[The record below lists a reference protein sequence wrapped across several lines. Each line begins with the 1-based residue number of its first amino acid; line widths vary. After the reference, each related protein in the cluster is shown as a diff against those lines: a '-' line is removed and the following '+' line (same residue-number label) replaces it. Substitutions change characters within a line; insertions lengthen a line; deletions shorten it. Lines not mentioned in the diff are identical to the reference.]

1 MQLILALAADKA
13 TLEEQLLERTRS
25 LEACVATV
33 EAQHQELLAAVV
45 TVKAESQQRLERER
59 ALEAGVVTVE
69 AESLELL
76 AAMATLEEGLL
87 RRVAALAG
95 TVQVE
100 QDRRE
105 AAAQRAVDLEKQVV
119 ELQQYAPVKTW
130 KAAADAAAKYT
141 HRSELPGHLVGFL
154 VSQLV
159 NLLPWLCEAAWS
171 NLKEYCRRE
180 LAKFGSALWLADG
193 ALGVFSFLL
202 ELVVWI
208 LSLVSHCAFY
218 LPGFETAATGFW
230 TVARY
235 GGELGTGFCYFL
247 ICDAFS
253 RVRSKRPSYYGIFCV
268 LGLNT

>member
-1 MQLILALAADKA
+1 M
-13 TLEEQLLERTRS
+13 E
-25 LEACVATV
+25 TV
-33 EAQHQELLAAVV
+33 E
-45 TVKAESQQRLERER
+45 AESQQRLERER

-76 AAMATLEEGLL
+76 AAMATVEEGLL
-87 RRVAALAG
+87 RRVSALAG
-95 TVQVE
+95 TVKVE
-100 QDRRE
+100 QDMRE
-105 AAAQRAVDLEKQVV
+105 AAAQLEKQVVDLEKQVV

-130 KAAADAAAKYT
+130 EAAADAAAKYT

-159 NLLPWLCEAAWS
+159 NLLPWLCKAAGS
-171 NLKEYCRRE
+171 NLQEYCRRE
-180 LAKFGSALWLADG
+180 LAKFGSLLWLADG
-193 ALGVFSFLL
+193 ALGVCSFLL

-253 RVRSKRPSYYGIFCV
+253 RVRSKKPSYYGIFCV

>member
-1 MQLILALAADKA
+1 MERERALEAGVATLKAENQQLLAAM
-13 TLEEQLLERTRS
+13 
-25 LEACVATV
+25 ATV
-33 EAQHQELLAAVV
+33 E
-45 TVKAESQQRLERER
+45 AESQQRLERER

-130 KAAADAAAKYT
+130 EAAADAAAKYT

-159 NLLPWLCEAAWS
+159 NLLPWLCKAAGS
-171 NLKEYCRRE
+171 NLQEYCRRE
-180 LAKFGSALWLADG
+180 LAKFGSLLWLADG
-193 ALGVFSFLL
+193 ALGVCSFLL

-208 LSLVSHCAFY
+208 LSLVYHHCAFY
-218 LPGFETAATGFW
+218 LPGFGSAAAGFMTVASGFG

-235 GGELGTGFCYFL
+235 GWDLGTGFCDFV
-247 ICDAFS
+247 ICDALS
-253 RVRSKRPSYYGIFCV
+253 QVRAQLSNEPSLYGIYLV
-268 LGLNT
+268 LGLNK